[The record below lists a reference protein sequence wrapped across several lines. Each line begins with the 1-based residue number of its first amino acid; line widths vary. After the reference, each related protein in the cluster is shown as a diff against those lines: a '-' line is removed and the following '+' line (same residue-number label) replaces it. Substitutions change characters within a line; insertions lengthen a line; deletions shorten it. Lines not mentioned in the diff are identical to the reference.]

1 MSTGGTIILTDL
13 QKRFVEFYE
22 CLISMANVDP
32 LIPNLTLD
40 HDLVVIPNGSQYDL
54 KGFYIK
60 PRFAGEIELKI
71 HNDFLNLFDE
81 TGLKVT
87 AEEIG
92 LIVSWNAFHGVIDS
106 ARKANDEAHEHVFKY
121 LLGQLN
127 SVISRHPK
135 ERLIGLAYQTL
146 EYQPAST
153 QLSANEKAAQLR
165 ATFKIVN

>member
-1 MSTGGTIILTDL
+1 MSSGCKLNLTDL

-22 CLISMANVDP
+22 LLISRADVYP
-32 LIPNLTLD
+32 LIPYLTRE

-60 PRFAGEIELKI
+60 PRFVGEIELKI
-71 HNDFLNLFDE
+71 HNEFSDLFDE

-87 AEEIG
+87 SEEIG
-92 LIVSWNAFHGVIDS
+92 LIVSWNAFNRAIDS

-127 SVISRHPK
+127 SVIAQHPK

-146 EYQPAST
+146 EYQSTST
-153 QLSANEKAAQLR
+153 QLSANEKAAKLR

>member
-1 MSTGGTIILTDL
+1 MSTGGKIILTDL

-22 CLISMANVDP
+22 CLISRANVYP
-32 LIPNLTLD
+32 LIPNLTRE

-71 HNDFLNLFDE
+71 HSEFLDLFDE

-92 LIVSWNAFHGVIDS
+92 LIVSWNAFNRAIAS
-106 ARKANDEAHEHVFKY
+106 ARKANDEAHDHVFKY

-127 SVISRHPK
+127 LVIAQHPK

-146 EYQPAST
+146 DYQADST
-153 QLSANEKAAQLR
+153 LMSSNQKAAQLR
-165 ATFKIVN
+165 ATFKIVS